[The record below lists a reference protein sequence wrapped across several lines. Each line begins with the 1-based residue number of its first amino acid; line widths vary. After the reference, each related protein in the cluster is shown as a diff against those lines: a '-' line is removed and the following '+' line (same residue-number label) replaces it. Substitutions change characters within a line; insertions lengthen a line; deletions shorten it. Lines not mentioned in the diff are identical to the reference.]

1 MTAGG
6 LLERCIVE
14 DCGEQAVG
22 RFHVPAAVLAAIAPA
37 ESWEPSIEMEVE
49 VPLCATHADWL
60 AQGRLG
66 MPVPDA

>member
-22 RFHVPAAVLAAIAPA
+22 RFHVPAAVLAAVASA
-37 ESWEPSIEMEVE
+37 ESWEPGMEVE
-49 VPLCATHADWL
+49 VPLCANHADWL

-66 MPVPDA
+66 MPDG